1 MKLIV
6 SPGAQQDLERLYEFL
21 ADKNPDA
28 ARRVVGGTLTRAV
41 ESLDMLSD
49 RGRPSA
55 TVGVRELVVPFGRS
69 AYIVRYV
76 HMPETEEIIILR
88 IWHGREKH

>member
-1 MKLIV
+1 MPPDV
-6 SPGAQQDLERLYEFL
+6 SW
-21 ADKNPDA
+21 
-28 ARRVVGGTLTRAV
+28 GGTLTRAV

>member
-1 MKLIV
+1 VKLIV
-6 SPGAQQDLERLYEFL
+6 SPGAQQNLERLYEFL

-28 ARRVVGGTLTRAV
+28 ARRVVGTLTRAV
-41 ESLDMLSD
+41 ESLDMLPD

-76 HMPETEEIIILR
+76 HMPGTEEIIILR
-88 IWHGREKH
+88 IWHGREKR